1 MNKQHVR
8 EWAKERGVSRRIRH
22 LAYGWFEH
30 YTDLLLNSDNSRVLI
45 RNAKNELK
53 DLLGKETDRG
63 VRRTLK
69 YELRFLRFFWDQFDA
84 CDCCECSGCS
94 LSTSDVS
101 Q

>member
-1 MNKQHVR
+1 MNKSHVR

-30 YTDLLLNSDNSRVLI
+30 YTDLVVNNDNGDLFIKEAKHILKSLL
-45 RNAKNELK
+45 E
-53 DLLGKETDRG
+53 KETDRA

-69 YELRFLRFFWDQFDA
+69 YELRFVRWFWNTLGG
-84 CDCCECSGCS
+84 CDCCDCSGCYLNS
-94 LSTSDVS
+94 PDHS

>member
-1 MNKQHVR
+1 MNKSLVR
-8 EWAKERGVSRRIRH
+8 EWAKERGLSARIRH
-22 LAYGWFEH
+22 LAYEWSEI
-30 YTDLLLNSDNSRVLI
+30 YSDLFLNSDDSRALI
-45 RNAKNELK
+45 RQAKNELK
-53 DLLGKETDRG
+53 GLLEKETDRS

-69 YELRFLRFFWDQFDA
+69 YELRFLRFFWNQFNA